1 MRFVVNYS
9 NICYNNLRVQ
19 LLSKLSPKLVGA
31 KIKQLRLS
39 VNETQEEF
47 AEHIDRT
54 VETVSNIERGLVLPS
69 LETVVNIF
77 EHIGCNNEF
86 TTLKKEENNEK
97 CKP

>member
-1 MRFVVNYS
+1 MR
-9 NICYNNLRVQ
+9 

-54 VETVSNIERGLVLPS
+54 VETVSNIERGVVLPT

-77 EHIGCNNEF
+77 EHIGTNNEF
-86 TTLKKEENNEK
+86 AQLKEDGNND
-97 CKP
+97 

>member
-1 MRFVVNYS
+1 M
-9 NICYNNLRVQ
+9 
-19 LLSKLSPKLVGA
+19 SKLNPKLVGV
-31 KIKQLRLS
+31 KIKQWRIS

-47 AEHIDRT
+47 AEHINRT

-86 TTLKKEENNEK
+86 TILKKEENNE
-97 CKP
+97 

>member
-1 MRFVVNYS
+1 MN
-9 NICYNNLRVQ
+9 
-19 LLSKLSPKLVGA
+19 KLSPKLVGA

-47 AEHIDRT
+47 AEYIDRT
-54 VETVSNIERGLVLPS
+54 VETVSNIERGLVLPT

-86 TTLKKEENNEK
+86 TQLKEENNE
-97 CKP
+97 CKY